1 MRPSLRNIREH
12 QHGAPVR
19 RDATPLTARIIGIL
33 CAALWLVPVMARA
46 AAPAAPVFLAF
57 LNAPQGHAPLRV
69 PPRLLVSFGGSPVAA
84 VMDTGSTGIVISAS
98 AVPDA
103 ANLPGPPGFVEY
115 SSSGRIERGRWVETP
130 VTIRGANGRSVTTRP
145 IRVLAVTRVDCIPHA
160 RNCRVR
166 IMPQHVAMLGVG
178 FGREADHQPEST
190 PDRNPFL
197 AIAGP
202 VPLWRGYIVSRQGV
216 ILGLNQSVSHSFAM
230 IRLARSRGFP
240 DWDQT
245 PACIAVAGPQ
255 PACGVA
261 LIDTGV
267 VVMYLSVPLAP
278 LSAGLTNGFS
288 LRPGT
293 RLAISLPD
301 PTRAAASYAI
311 TVGGPP
317 SALAPERVILV
328 PHRATFVNTSLRFL
342 NGFDYLFN
350 DSLGMV
356 GFRPNRSD

>member
-1 MRPSLRNIREH
+1 MRRPSYGQYIVLPMRRPIIR
-12 QHGAPVR
+12 
-19 RDATPLTARIIGIL
+19 IL
-33 CAALWLVPVMARA
+33 CVALWLVPVMARA
-46 AAPAAPVFLAF
+46 AAPAAPVFLDF
-57 LNAPQGHAPLRV
+57 LNAPQGRAALRA
-69 PPRLLVSFGGSPVAA
+69 PPRLLVSFGGSPIAA

-98 AVPDA
+98 AIPDV

-166 IMPQHVAMLGVG
+166 IMPQGVAMLGVG

-202 VPLWRGYIVSRQGV
+202 VPPWRGYIVTRQGV
-216 ILGLNQSVSHSFAM
+216 TLGLDTSVSHGFAM
-230 IRLARSRGFP
+230 IQLARSRRFP

-245 PACIAVAGPQ
+245 PACVAIAAAE

-267 VVMYLSVPLAP
+267 VVMYLSVPAVP
-278 LSAGLTNGFS
+278 PTAGLTDG

-293 RLAISLPD
+293 RLAVSLPA

-317 SALAPERVILV
+317 SAPAPERVILV
-328 PHRATFVNTSLRFL
+328 PRRSTFVNTSLRFL
-342 NGFDYLFN
+342 NCFDYLFN

-356 GFRPNRSD
+356 GFRPDCSD

>member
-1 MRPSLRNIREH
+1 MT
-12 QHGAPVR
+12 G
-19 RDATPLTARIIGIL
+19 RIIRTL
-33 CAALWLVPVMARA
+33 CAAFWLVPVMAWARP
-46 AAPAAPVFLAF
+46 PAVPVFLAF
-57 LNAPQGHAPLRV
+57 LDAPHERAPLRV

-84 VMDTGSTGIVISAS
+84 VMDTGSTGIVVSAS
-98 AVPDA
+98 AIPDV
-103 ANLPGPPGFVEY
+103 ANLPGPSGFIEY

-130 VTIRGANGRSVTTRP
+130 VTIRGANGLSVTTRP

-166 IMPQHVAMLGVG
+166 IMPRHVAMLGVG

-197 AIAGP
+197 TIAGP
-202 VPLWRGYIVSRQGV
+202 VPPWRGYIVTRRGV
-216 ILGLNQSVSHSFAM
+216 TLGLNQSVSHSFAM
-230 IRLARSRGFP
+230 IRLVRSGRVP

-245 PACIAVAGPQ
+245 PVCIAIDAAQ

-267 VVMYLSVPLAP
+267 VVMYLSVPGAP
-278 LSAGLTNGFS
+278 LSPGLTDGPS

-293 RLAISLPD
+293 RLAISLPA
-301 PTRAAASYAI
+301 PTRDAASYEI

-317 SALAPERVILV
+317 GALAPERVILV
-328 PHRATFVNTSLRFL
+328 PHRGTFVNTSLRFL

>member
-1 MRPSLRNIREH
+1 MLRPPD
-12 QHGAPVR
+12 GKGVTPVR
-19 RDATPLTARIIGIL
+19 GRIIRIL
-33 CAALWLVPVMARA
+33 CAALCLVPVVAWAR
-46 AAPAAPVFLAF
+46 APAAPVFLAF
-57 LNAPQGHAPLRV
+57 LNAPHGRAPLRV

-84 VMDTGSTGIVISAS
+84 VMDTGSTGVVISAS
-98 AVPDA
+98 AIPDV
-103 ANLPGPPGFVEY
+103 ANLPGPSGFIEY

-130 VTIRGANGRSVTTRP
+130 VTIRGANGLSVTTRP
-145 IRVLAVTRVDCIPHA
+145 IRVLAVTHVDCIHHA

-166 IMPQHVAMLGVG
+166 IMPRDVAMLGVG

-197 AIAGP
+197 TIAGP
-202 VPLWRGYIVSRQGV
+202 VPLWRGYIVTRQGV
-216 ILGLNQSVSHSFAM
+216 TLGLNESVSDSFAKM
-230 IRLARSRGFP
+230 RLVRSRRVP
-240 DWDQT
+240 DWDQA
-245 PACIAVAGPQ
+245 PACIAIGGAQ
-255 PACGVA
+255 PVCGVA

-267 VVMYLSVPLAP
+267 VVMYLSVRLAP
-278 LSAGLTNGFS
+278 LAAGLIDGLS

-293 RLAISLPD
+293 RLAISLPA

-317 SALAPERVILV
+317 SAPAPERVILV
-328 PHRATFVNTSLRFL
+328 PHRSTFVNTSLRFL

-356 GFRPNRSD
+356 GFRPNRSH

>member
-1 MRPSLRNIREH
+1 MT
-12 QHGAPVR
+12 G
-19 RDATPLTARIIGIL
+19 RIIRIL
-33 CAALWLVPVMARA
+33 CAALFWLVPVVAWA
-46 AAPAAPVFLAF
+46 AGPAAPVFLGF
-57 LNAPQGHAPLRV
+57 LNAPPRGAALGV

-84 VMDTGSTGIVISAS
+84 VVDTGSTGIVISAS
-98 AVPDA
+98 AIPGV

-130 VTIRGANGRSVTTRP
+130 VTLRGANGRSVTTRP
-145 IRVLAVTRVDCIPHA
+145 IRVLAVTRVDCIPQA

-166 IMPQHVAMLGVG
+166 IMPRHVAMLGVG

-197 AIAGP
+197 TIAGP
-202 VPLWRGYIVSRQGV
+202 VPRWRGYIVTRQGV
-216 ILGLNQSVSHSFAM
+216 TVGLNESVSNGFAV
-230 IRLARSRGFP
+230 IQLARSRRFP

-245 PACIAVAGPQ
+245 PACIAVAGAQ
-255 PACGVA
+255 PVCGVA

-278 LSAGLTNGFS
+278 LAVSLTDAPS
-288 LRPGT
+288 LRTGT
-293 RLAISLPD
+293 RLAVSLPG

-317 SALAPERVILV
+317 RAPAPERVILV
-328 PHRATFVNTSLRFL
+328 PHRSTFVNTSLRFL
-342 NGFDYLFN
+342 NSFDYLFN

-356 GFRPNRSD
+356 GFRADRSY